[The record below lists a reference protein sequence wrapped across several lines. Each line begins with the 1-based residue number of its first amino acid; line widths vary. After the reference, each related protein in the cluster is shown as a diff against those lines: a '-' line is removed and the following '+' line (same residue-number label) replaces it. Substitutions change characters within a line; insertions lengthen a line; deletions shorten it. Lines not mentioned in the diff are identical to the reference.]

1 MSQAKRE
8 LEMAEAIIIGI
19 TIRNEKWN
27 KRVVETNQKPTWE
40 ETEMRGKGKLGA
52 FMVQK
57 KQSQMGVGI
66 QGRGRFIVTGIFN
79 GRM

>member
-1 MSQAKRE
+1 MR
-8 LEMAEAIIIGI
+8 I
-19 TIRNEKWN
+19 TTYNEKQN
-27 KRVVETNQKPTWE
+27 KRIVETNQKPTWE
-40 ETEMRGKGKLGA
+40 EIEMRRKGELGA

-79 GRM
+79 G